1 MVMGTLAVE
10 LEALAE
16 ALYRFA
22 RSRGAGSHEAEDLA
36 QEALVR
42 ALRARATLRDPGCF
56 RGYAYGI
63 ARNLL
68 ADARRAARPARSRGV
83 RMQGN
88 LASGGHRGA
97 DAPGAATRFGD
108 LEPGAPPAGGAHGMR
123 LGEPEGPPPPYPWP
137 DPEPGPL
144 ERALRSRRVTL
155 NLLDLPLGDAL
166 RFLKDIGLPVEAEA
180 GFGEDDARVSL
191 RLRDIVAE
199 NALLIIAEQQ
209 GGDVYFDQAAGVAR
223 LVPEVP
229 RHVAEARERR
239 RILEGRGGF
248 EESYRK
254 ILEGRR
260 VTLNFPEITLSEAIA
275 FLQDVTGLNIMLDLS
290 VDPEM
295 TITYRTENEVLRTA
309 LDGVLE
315 SAGADL
321 RWTLTREAVVI
332 AAKPID
338 PGPSLGEH
346 RVSLAL
352 IGATVPGLVHALEAQ
367 GVPVVVQPSTWECRG
382 TFSVLCD
389 GAVPTPSRRSR
400 PRARSAPRSSR
411 ARSGRPTARPW
422 RSAGASRACA
432 PLGDGPPARFAGVVA
447 EWGERRL
454 RLLDLCEAR
463 ERARERAR
471 ESRPLVPERLR
482 ALENDVA
489 RAAEHLWNLRRDIVR
504 VLGARTVVTQ
514 AEAELRTAREVLVGA
529 GARCDVAR
537 KRILEIET
545 APYGG
550 TEEENRRLAKL
561 KADLEI
567 DLARAS
573 SELLAAEQRVAEL
586 EKALAAGRRDV
597 AVLERLEQGAR
608 PSAAGL
614 RGE

>member
-1 MVMGTLAVE
+1 
-10 LEALAE
+10 
-16 ALYRFA
+16 
-22 RSRGAGSHEAEDLA
+22 
-36 QEALVR
+36 
-42 ALRARATLRDPGCF
+42 
-56 RGYAYGI
+56 
-63 ARNLL
+63 
-68 ADARRAARPARSRGV
+68 
-83 RMQGN
+83 MQGN

-97 DAPGAATRFGD
+97 EAPGAATRFGD

-260 VTLNFPEITLSEAIA
+260 VTLNFPEIALSEAIA

-352 IGATVPGLVHALEAQ
+352 IGATVPDLVHALEAQ

-389 GAVPTPSRRSR
+389 GAVRDALAAIEAAGPLRAEIVPGEIRPPYRETVALRGGVPSV
-400 PRARSAPRSSR
+400 RAA
-411 ARSGRPTARPW
+411 
-422 RSAGASRACA
+422 
-432 PLGDGPPARFAGVVA
+432 LGDGPPARFAGVVA

-454 RLLDLCEAR
+454 RLLDLCE
-463 ERARERAR
+463 ARERAR

-514 AEAELRTAREVLVGA
+514 AEAELRTAREVVVGA